1 MNVCIHSNKHNKE
14 LTKAM
19 YRSQTREKFNVI
31 TTFNNVLGKERK
43 DFWGKIFTNG
53 VGVIGRL
60 FEGVVGVQRMM

>member
-1 MNVCIHSNKHNKE
+1 
-14 LTKAM
+14 M

-31 TTFNNVLGKERK
+31 STFNNVLGKERK
-43 DFWGKIFTNG
+43 EFWGKMFTNG

>member
-1 MNVCIHSNKHNKE
+1 
-14 LTKAM
+14 M

-43 DFWGKIFTNG
+43 DFRGKIFTNR
-53 VGVIGRL
+53 VGVITHL